1 MAAKIVPNTKSRG
14 ITPGPKLAASPTIQ
28 SRTANVKIVQNTA
41 LLPNGCRLK
50 NLQFGYGYMALK
62 DLAGHGLRLDTIS
75 KSEILPYSSDPN
87 QARKVV
93 CTLIPTSHF
102 VGVNGSSGLV
112 D

>member
-62 DLAGHGLRLDTIS
+62 DLSGHGLRLDTIS
-75 KSEILPYSSDPN
+75 KSEILP
-87 QARKVV
+87 
-93 CTLIPTSHF
+93 TLLIQIRLGRLF
-102 VGVNGSSGLV
+102 VP
-112 D
+112 